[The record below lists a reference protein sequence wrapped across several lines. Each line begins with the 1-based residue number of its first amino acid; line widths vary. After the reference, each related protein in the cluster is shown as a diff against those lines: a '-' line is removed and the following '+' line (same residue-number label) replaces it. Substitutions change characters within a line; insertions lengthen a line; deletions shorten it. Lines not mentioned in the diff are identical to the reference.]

1 LPTIKILNPN
11 DNMKKYQY
19 TKDVKSITVADI
31 KQFIEEF
38 KTGTIQPFMKSEEIP
53 ADNSA
58 PVKIVVG
65 KNFNKVVIENE
76 DDVLIEFYAPW
87 CGHCKKLSP
96 IWD

>member
-1 LPTIKILNPN
+1 
-11 DNMKKYQY
+11 
-19 TKDVKSITVADI
+19 
-31 KQFIEEF
+31 
-38 KTGTIQPFMKSEEIP
+38 MKSEEIP

-65 KNFNKVVIENE
+65 KNFNKIVIDNE

>member
-1 LPTIKILNPN
+1 
-11 DNMKKYQY
+11 MKKYQY

-53 ADNSA
+53 ADTSA

-65 KNFNKVVIENE
+65 KNF
-76 DDVLIEFYAPW
+76 
-87 CGHCKKLSP
+87 
-96 IWD
+96 